1 MAYKAGGIGAGRNEV
16 MEIFEKDYKS
26 GMTRSQATTLGLRAL
41 AAASENKLKSEVIE
55 IAVVSA
61 KEEFHTLAQDAV
73 KKAVAKVK

>member
-1 MAYKAGGIGAGRNEV
+1 
-16 MEIFEKDYKS
+16 
-26 GMTRSQATTLGLRAL
+26 MTQSQATTLGLRAL